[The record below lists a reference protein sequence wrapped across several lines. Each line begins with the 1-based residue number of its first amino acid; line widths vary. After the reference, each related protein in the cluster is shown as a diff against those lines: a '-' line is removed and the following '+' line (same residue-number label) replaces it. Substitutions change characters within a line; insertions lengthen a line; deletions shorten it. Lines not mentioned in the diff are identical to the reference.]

1 MRHGES
7 EANTLNVFSNT
18 GYQHGLTPKG
28 KQQALLVLKQLQN
41 LEIQPKVIYSSPLK
55 RAIETAEIIAEGF
68 SLPYEKA
75 PELIEFSVGVLEGK
89 SSEEDWYQFKLL
101 WDEWFL
107 KDNDVY
113 RIQEGESLTDI
124 VTRIRSFL
132 NHLKNSYQ
140 PEDTLLLI
148 GHGGT
153 YKAILPFLDETI
165 SRKSLRDTWLKH
177 TDIVKIEMHKVVR
190 SVIIY

>member
-1 MRHGES
+1 
-7 EANTLNVFSNT
+7 LNVFSNT

-41 LEIQPKVIYSSPLK
+41 LEIQPTAIYSSPLK

-107 KDNDVY
+107 NDNDAY
-113 RIQEGESLTDI
+113 RIDGGESLRDV
-124 VTRIRSFL
+124 VTRFKDFLQFL
-132 NHLKNSYQ
+132 NEVHQS
-140 PEDTLLLI
+140 EDELLLL

-153 YKAILPFLDETI
+153 FKAVLPFLDNTF
-165 SRKSLRDTWLKH
+165 SRKDLRDFWLSYTH
-177 TDIVKIEMHKVVR
+177 IVKIDENNLQ
-190 SVIIY
+190 IL